1 MELILPIIPLAFIC
15 ELVDSSL
22 GMGYGTTLTPLL
34 LILGYDPLD
43 VVPAVLFSE
52 FITGILAGLLH
63 HEFENVDLRPGTRDF
78 KVMVLMTLLS
88 IVGVTIAVLIS
99 VSLPTWAIKAYIGF
113 VVLCIGISILLY
125 RNRSIAFSWKRIAGL
140 GLLASFNKGISGGG
154 YGPVVTGGQVL
165 AGMESRRAV
174 AIASM
179 AEGITSAVGVS
190 IYILRGVPINLD
202 LASSLVIGAVLSV
215 PLAAYI
221 IKRVSTG
228 KLTLAI
234 GVMSTALGGYTLL
247 RLLV

>member
-78 KVMVLMTLLS
+78 KVMLVMTLLS
-88 IVGVTIAVLIS
+88 IVGVVIAVLIS
-99 VSLPTWAIKAYIGF
+99 VSLPTWAVKAYIGI
-113 VVLCIGISILLY
+113 VVLGIGISILLNHK
-125 RNRSIAFSWKRIAGL
+125 RRIAFSWKRIAGL

-165 AGMESRRAV
+165 AGMESRRAI

-190 IYILRGVPINLD
+190 IYLLSGVSINMD
-202 LASSLVIGAVLSV
+202 LASSLLIGAVLSV
-215 PLAAYI
+215 PLAAYF
-221 IKRVSTG
+221 IKRVSMG
-228 KLTLAI
+228 RLTLAI

-247 RLLV
+247 RLFV

>member
-15 ELVDSSL
+15 EFVDSSL

-43 VVPAVLFSE
+43 IVPAVLFSE

-63 HEFENVDLRPGTRDF
+63 HEFKNVDLRPGTRDF
-78 KVMVLMTLLS
+78 NVTLVMTLLS
-88 IVGVTIAVLIS
+88 IVGVVLAVLIS
-99 VSLPTWAIKAYIGF
+99 VSLPKWAVKAYIGF
-113 VVLCIGISILLY
+113 VVLVIGISILLY
-125 RNRSIAFSWKRIAGL
+125 HKRKHSFSWKRIAGL
-140 GLLASFNKGISGGG
+140 GILASFNKGISGGG

-165 AGMESRRAV
+165 SGIESRQAV

-190 IYILRGVPINLD
+190 IYLLKGVPLNLN
-202 LASSLVIGAVLSV
+202 LALSLLIGAVISV
-215 PLAAYI
+215 PPAAYF

-234 GVMSTALGGYTLL
+234 GGMSTVLGGYTLL
-247 RLLV
+247 RLLM